1 MPTLSPAQ
9 QNGRPPGP
17 LSSLS
22 QLKEPDSLQKIGF
35 TALLVYVFLYLSRL
49 LEVTGLGSLKITLL
63 LNLVWFAMAVIT
75 GGIFTLAST
84 RSGAFFIAFS
94 FWTLISMPF
103 SVWRGG
109 SIETVTSVFR
119 SLLLMGAIVALTV
132 TSKMALRMIYGI
144 GISMGAASIATLFR
158 GQVSSRG
165 RLSMDA
171 GTLSD
176 SNTLCLALLMGMPM
190 LWLMS
195 RNSRSSLGK
204 IAPIG
209 FVPIML
215 YVGYRTGSRA
225 GMLALLVLMGMYF
238 FRSSGFK
245 KAQLIVLS
253 VVGVAVLA
261 SSSDRLFKRFTTL
274 PGLSSA
280 ESGGRHGDED
290 AESAEGSSQSRM
302 YLLMKSLEY
311 TLHNP
316 IIGVGPGQFQVAE
329 HNEAVA
335 NNFKAYWHVTH
346 NSYTEVSSECGI
358 PALVFFLG
366 AIFSALRSTSRVSKM
381 PVAPGDKDGEDIR
394 QGGIYLQMSLVTLM
408 VGMFFLSLAYTGLIF
423 IICGLAVAL
432 ERAAQAE
439 RPMMAATRNS
449 ATARPIPVPPSIP
462 ALSRIR

>member
-1 MPTLSPAQ
+1 MTTLSPAQ
-9 QNGRPPGP
+9 NGRLPGP

-75 GGIFTLAST
+75 GGIFTFAST

-94 FWTLISMPF
+94 FWALISMPF

-132 TSKMALRMIYGI
+132 SSKMALRMIYGI

-158 GQVSSRG
+158 GQVSARG

-195 RNSRSSLGK
+195 RNSRSALGK
-204 IAPIG
+204 FAPLC
-209 FVPIML
+209 FVPVML

-225 GMLALLVLMGMYF
+225 GMLALLVLITMYF
-238 FRSSGFK
+238 FRATGFK
-245 KAQLIVLS
+245 KVQLIAIS

-274 PGLSSA
+274 PGFSSA
-280 ESGGRHGDED
+280 ESGGGDED

-358 PALVFFLG
+358 PALIFFLG
-366 AIFSALRSTSRVSKM
+366 AIFSALRSTSRVSKI
-381 PVAPGDKDGEDIR
+381 PVAPGDKDGEAIR

-432 ERAAQAE
+432 ERAAKAE
-439 RPMMAATRNS
+439 RPMVAATRG
-449 ATARPIPVPPSIP
+449 AAAARPIPALPPIP